1 MKITVIGG
9 GSTYSPELVDGFLN
23 NWEQLGLTEL
33 VLEDI
38 DSQRLAVVAG
48 FAKRMVEHAGAGFEI
63 KATGDL
69 TEAVDG
75 ADFVFTQFR
84 VGQQP
89 ARHQDILLGMRHNL
103 IGQETTGVGGFGKAV
118 RTIPVVRE
126 IVETMQKT
134 APDAWLINFTNPSGI
149 ITEAFITLGL
159 KNIVGLC
166 NIPIGLHMEFAAAL
180 GVGMDRIEMDY
191 AGLNHLAWARH
202 VRVDGEEKLGEI
214 IEMIEQALIK
224 GAPANIDDMEY
235 PPGFIRNLQ
244 AIPSPYLR
252 YYYVTDYMLSKLKK
266 KPLTR
271 AQEVMEIEDTL
282 LKLYADP
289 SVCTKPEMLSRRGG
303 AYYSKIAIELVE
315 ALLRDEPTTHI
326 VNLAAQ
332 DAFPGIGPA
341 QTVEI
346 PAEISRAGIRPL
358 PLQEPLAP
366 HLLGLTQT
374 VKAYETLT
382 VRAVLEGSYR
392 TAWQALAVHPL
403 CGASKATAVLDDI
416 IKTFGIDYLT

>member
-9 GSTYSPELVDGFLN
+9 GSTYSPELVDGFLQ
-23 NWEQLGLTEL
+23 NWEQLGLKTL

-38 DSQRLAVVAG
+38 DEERLNIVAG
-48 FAKRMVEHAGAGFEI
+48 FAKRMVEHAGAGFTVE
-63 KATGDL
+63 ATTDL
-69 TEAVDG
+69 TEAVKG

-103 IGQETTGVGGFGKAV
+103 IGQETTGVGGFGKAL
-118 RTIPVVRE
+118 RTIPVVKE

-134 APDAWLINFTNPSGI
+134 APEAWLINFTNPSGI
-149 ITEAFITLGL
+149 ITEAFISLGL
-159 KNIVGLC
+159 KKIVGLC

-180 GVGMDRIEMDY
+180 GVGMERIEMDY

-214 IEMIEQALIK
+214 IDMVEQALIK
-224 GAPANIDDMEY
+224 GAPANIEDMEY
-235 PPGFIRNLQ
+235 PPEFLSNLQ

-252 YYYVTDYMLSKLKK
+252 YYYVSDYMLAKLKK

-271 AQEVMEIEDTL
+271 AQEVMEIEEEL
-282 LKLYADP
+282 LELYADT
-289 SVCTKPEMLSRRGG
+289 SVVTKPEILSQRGG
-303 AYYSKIAIELVE
+303 AFYSKIAIELVE
-315 ALLRDEPTTHI
+315 ALVRDEPTRHI
-326 VNLAAQ
+326 VNLAAE
-332 DAFPGIGPA
+332 DAFPGIGPT

-346 PAEISRAGIRPL
+346 PADISSKGIRPI
-358 PLQEPLAP
+358 PLEEPLAP
-366 HLLGLTQT
+366 HMLGLTQT

-382 VRAVLEGSYR
+382 VQAVLEGSYR
-392 TAWQALAVHPL
+392 KAWQALCVHPL
-403 CGASKATAVLDDI
+403 CGADKAKDVLDDI
-416 IKTFGIDYLT
+416 IKTFDIDYLK